1 MSLDIDV
8 AKVRSVLLPNAG
20 WLDIRL
26 GSFKLDGY
34 EFYAEGTLVHSAG
47 EGGFCS
53 TGFHFQDQS
62 GNVVSGPLTS
72 ILAIRLRE

>member
-1 MSLDIDV
+1 MSLEIDV

-20 WLDIRL
+20 WLDIKL
-26 GSFKLDGY
+26 GSFKLDAY
-34 EFYAEGTLVHSAG
+34 EFHAERTVVHSRG

-53 TGFHFQDQS
+53 TGFQFQDQS
-62 GNVVSGPLTS
+62 GNVVTGPLTS